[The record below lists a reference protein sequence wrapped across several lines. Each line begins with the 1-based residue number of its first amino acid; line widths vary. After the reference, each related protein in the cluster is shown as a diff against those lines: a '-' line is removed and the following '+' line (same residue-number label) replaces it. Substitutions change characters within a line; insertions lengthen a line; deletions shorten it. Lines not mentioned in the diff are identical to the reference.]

1 MPDKTP
7 LEIARE
13 REARHEDIDYCDQ
26 CEYVEVVTGTGYCG
40 ISGKLLHPLMF
51 QRGEGYGP
59 ARRCAKRKEAVN
71 MGLTGADLQRL
82 GPAAKK
88 QIMDKLGA
96 KAAQEA
102 KTKYHNTPTERV
114 MPNGE
119 THIFPSAKEAR
130 RYDELALLLKAG
142 KIRNLKLQPQFTI
155 NEAFITSEG
164 KKVRAHR
171 YTADFSYEM
180 PLPYEPPDEWL
191 TTQQKSWK
199 LVVEDVKGGN
209 ATKTR
214 DYKNNVKALAE
225 RGIFITEV

>member
-171 YTADFSYEM
+171 YTADFSYERIRATNGDDVIW
-180 PLPYEPPDEWL
+180 E
-191 TTQQKSWK
+191 T
-199 LVVEDVKGGN
+199 VVEDVKGGN